1 MISEA
6 STAALPRTWSLR
18 ASPLA
23 LCRATVWGFL
33 AIVVT
38 TTIADA
44 DLWGHLRFG
53 LDVVAAKSLHTTDPY
68 SFTADRT
75 WINHEWLSEVLMA
88 VSYRALGP
96 FGLGLLKLLTIVL
109 VAAPLI
115 AIAREER
122 AGPLARDL
130 FVALAIFASYS
141 RTQVVRPQLFSVAV
155 FCALLY
161 LLRAADKGR
170 TKALWCVPLCFVAW
184 ANLHGGWIVGVAVLG
199 VWLLGDFYQRP
210 TSRRA
215 ATLAAV
221 GILSIAATLIN
232 PYGIGLWTFVAETVR
247 PARPDITDWKPLLQL
262 PPAVLALEAILPA
275 VALAAIWKSRP
286 RYWPPVRDLGVLLL
300 LTVATFRVG
309 RVDAFLQIAI
319 AFLLVRPLVGFFN
332 TVDVNMRPSL
342 KRESVAVAI
351 FATAFAGYVAFA
363 SVQNLRVV
371 HVSGYWIPDRTATL
385 LLRDARPGAKIL
397 TWFDWGEYALWQLSP
412 AGIRV
417 SMDGRRE
424 TVYSAQV
431 LDDHQRFYAG
441 DPDMVGYPDRIGADH
456 VWLPSH
462 MPMID
467 LLTRN
472 GWTRVLDTG
481 KSTVLSRGGTPIE
494 PRAIAEGDA
503 IFPWP

>member
-210 TSRRA
+210 TRA
-215 ATLAAV
+215 A
-221 GILSIAATLIN
+221 
-232 PYGIGLWTFVAETVR
+232 
-247 PARPDITDWKPLLQL
+247 
-262 PPAVLALEAILPA
+262 PPR
-275 VALAAIWKSRP
+275 SRQSGSF
-286 RYWPPVRDLGVLLL
+286 RSPP
-300 LTVATFRVG
+300 
-309 RVDAFLQIAI
+309 
-319 AFLLVRPLVGFFN
+319 P
-332 TVDVNMRPSL
+332 
-342 KRESVAVAI
+342 
-351 FATAFAGYVAFA
+351 
-363 SVQNLRVV
+363 
-371 HVSGYWIPDRTATL
+371 
-385 LLRDARPGAKIL
+385 
-397 TWFDWGEYALWQLSP
+397 
-412 AGIRV
+412 
-417 SMDGRRE
+417 
-424 TVYSAQV
+424 
-431 LDDHQRFYAG
+431 
-441 DPDMVGYPDRIGADH
+441 
-456 VWLPSH
+456 
-462 MPMID
+462 
-467 LLTRN
+467 
-472 GWTRVLDTG
+472 
-481 KSTVLSRGGTPIE
+481 
-494 PRAIAEGDA
+494 
-503 IFPWP
+503 